1 MLEGSHPIALIY
13 RIYYKCMKTNL
24 NIHALLKSP
33 RDKTVLIQSNTN
45 ANIQVPKTI
54 SWRDIQ
60 LPTSWVS
67 ENESFPQK
75 LQNDTIDLD
84 YIQQYLN
91 GTVRISFDQ
100 QRVVNPPMRI
110 RELGVETSS
119 QISKPCYSTQSNFDE
134 EETSQGS
141 PTQTNSEVGTPTDP
155 ALLVIFKDFEIN
167 FDRLYT
173 EFKSKKN
180 KQKRKDYYKY
190 TTSKQER
197 IVAHWEDFME
207 DSRIEINCFNYL
219 ENFYKKVNTITK
231 TKRKKSDNIIASS
244 SHPPLDSII
253 KDYKGSSIAAS
264 PFKLPTER
272 AECKQIVEQINYT
285 NQCLKTIGQQLDKIE
300 TKLDD
305 GSKSTCSIPSSS
317 NPSSSKIIEK
327 PLIHLLE
334 KRPKLS
340 INQNQTIQKIEE
352 ILTKLTIKTEPESPQ
367 VTAITKNHTSAF
379 SQDSPTSSDEEINQL
394 QRQFS
399 GLEIN
404 HLYKPPLPP
413 PQIQLVLPKLSIL
426 DQPPLI
432 YNMKKTI

>member
-1 MLEGSHPIALIY
+1 
-13 RIYYKCMKTNL
+13 
-24 NIHALLKSP
+24 
-33 RDKTVLIQSNTN
+33 
-45 ANIQVPKTI
+45 
-54 SWRDIQ
+54 
-60 LPTSWVS
+60 
-67 ENESFPQK
+67 
-75 LQNDTIDLD
+75 
-84 YIQQYLN
+84 
-91 GTVRISFDQ
+91 
-100 QRVVNPPMRI
+100 MRI
-110 RELGVETSS
+110 RELGRSNSSVAIGRSNNPVTIS

-167 FDRLYT
+167 F
-173 EFKSKKN
+173 EN